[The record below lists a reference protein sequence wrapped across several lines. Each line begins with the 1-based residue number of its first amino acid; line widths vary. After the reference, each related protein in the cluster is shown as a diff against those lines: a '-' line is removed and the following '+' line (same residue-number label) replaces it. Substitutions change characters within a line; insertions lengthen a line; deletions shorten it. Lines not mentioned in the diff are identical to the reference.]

1 MSIEAEKQEPVA
13 FRNTA
18 TGEFCTG
25 GFLRKDW
32 AKWQPLYPA
41 PVHVIDISQER
52 VDETPECK
60 TDPRAPHGFDRNA
73 SHSADRYVCECE
85 GWEPSPEPPPEC
97 QTDAEKTAYAF
108 GYFKALEMVRT
119 HTPEDIKKIE
129 SKWVSLTDEEIKE
142 IVGPWGETPI
152 KGYTRKLFDAIEAK
166 LKEKGK

>member
-41 PVHVIDISQER
+41 PVHAIDISQER

-85 GWEPSPEPPPEC
+85 FWEPPRE
-97 QTDAEKTAYAF
+97 
-108 GYFKALEMVRT
+108 
-119 HTPEDIKKIE
+119 
-129 SKWVSLTDEEIKE
+129 WVSLTIDEIKE
-142 IVGPWGETPI
+142 LHNQWERDNLWEGWNYE
-152 KGYTRKLFDAIEAK
+152 RALEAK
-166 LKEKGK
+166 LKEKNT

>member
-1 MSIEAEKQEPVA
+1 MSIEAEKQKPVA

-41 PVHVIDISQER
+41 PVHAIDISQER

-85 GWEPSPEPPPEC
+85 GWEPPRE
-97 QTDAEKTAYAF
+97 
-108 GYFKALEMVRT
+108 
-119 HTPEDIKKIE
+119 
-129 SKWVSLTDEEIKE
+129 WVSLTDEEIKE
-142 IVGPWGETPI
+142 IVGPWGETPV
-152 KGYTRKLFDAIEAK
+152 KGYTRKLFDQIEAK
-166 LKEKGK
+166 LKEKNHE

>member
-1 MSIEAEKQEPVA
+1 MSKEP
-13 FRNTA
+13 
-18 TGEFCTG
+18 
-25 GFLRKDW
+25 
-32 AKWQPLYPA
+32 
-41 PVHVIDISQER
+41 
-52 VDETPECK
+52 VDETPPCK

-73 SHSADRYVCECE
+73 SHSADRYVCECG

-142 IVGPWGETPI
+142 IVGPWGPTPI
-152 KGYTRKLFDAIEAK
+152 KGYTRKMFDQIEAK
-166 LKEKGK
+166 LKEKNHGW

>member
-1 MSIEAEKQEPVA
+1 MSISAMKKALGALYCIDSPLYVREIERVGGAMTALRQAIAEAKKQKPVA

-41 PVHVIDISQER
+41 PVHAIDISQER

-73 SHSADRYVCECE
+73 SHSADRYVCE
-85 GWEPSPEPPPEC
+85 
-97 QTDAEKTAYAF
+97 
-108 GYFKALEMVRT
+108 
-119 HTPEDIKKIE
+119 
-129 SKWVSLTDEEIKE
+129 
-142 IVGPWGETPI
+142 
-152 KGYTRKLFDAIEAK
+152 
-166 LKEKGK
+166 